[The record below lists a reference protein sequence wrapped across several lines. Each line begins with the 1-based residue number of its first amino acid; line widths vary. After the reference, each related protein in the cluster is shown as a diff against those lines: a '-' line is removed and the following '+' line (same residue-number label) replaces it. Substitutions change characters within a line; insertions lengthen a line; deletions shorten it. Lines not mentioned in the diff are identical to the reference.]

1 MNSLAIGQDIVNDDL
16 IKIVDMG
23 EQFIPSPGG
32 DSNRHKKFK
41 IIESDQSRQLASK
54 NSNNTSDDDDKNK
67 GLKVKRFK
75 FVNNSQTTMV
85 KPKSRMKPTFKVDQQ
100 FLSNEQSSLNSERVK
115 RQHNLNLLGVN
126 TASKYRPLATPSS
139 SSAGAPSS
147 GEKEFIFQTSI
158 KRAPGRPRKYPA
170 AQDVKIKKKQGRP
183 RKLPIDSES
192 GVGTELDLGLEDD
205 EDDINSNDDLKKQ
218 LLLENNIQVLI
229 PTSYAR
235 AKFYMKIKIQVRAI
249 ILAIT
254 IMIITTKLISIS
266 TILGKVNIRIWKTI

>member
-1 MNSLAIGQDIVNDDL
+1 M
-16 IKIVDMG
+16 
-23 EQFIPSPGG
+23 
-32 DSNRHKKFK
+32 
-41 IIESDQSRQLASK
+41 
-54 NSNNTSDDDDKNK
+54 
-67 GLKVKRFK
+67 
-75 FVNNSQTTMV
+75 
-85 KPKSRMKPTFKVDQQ
+85 
-100 FLSNEQSSLNSERVK
+100 
-115 RQHNLNLLGVN
+115 GVN

-218 LLLENNIQVLI
+218 LLLENNYTSIDSDLI
-229 PTSYAR
+229 RKSKILHEDQDSSESNNTSNNNNDNNNETNINIDNIGKSKHTDMEDNLVRIATS
-235 AKFYMKIKIQVRAI
+235 ASINKFDESTATNV
-249 ILAIT
+249 
-254 IMIITTKLISIS
+254 TTKEE
-266 TILGKVNIRIWKTI
+266 NIEPDLQTN